1 MASKVVLITGGSSG
15 IGKATAALLLCSPL
29 ASASPSSAP
38 NTSADS
44 MEDGG
49 NGYSATICGR
59 DVSRLEAAIAELQP
73 PSERFQAVQADI
85 TKSEDVERLV
95 ASTLRRFGRI
105 DVLINSAGAGYLGPF
120 AETDEAA
127 MDRLWNVNVKGAM
140 RVTQAVLPGMAERKS
155 GQIINLCGVLGVKT
169 IANAAL
175 YCATKHALVGFG
187 GALAQELKR
196 SNIRVTSLC
205 CSGVDTPFW
214 EGVPGKPRAEMLLKP
229 EDVAQEIVHLIA
241 QPNHIVANQ
250 LLVQHVAHQL

>member
-15 IGKATAALLLCSPL
+15 IGKATADLLLKSP
-29 ASASPSSAP
+29 AGDYAVA
-38 NTSADS
+38 
-44 MEDGG
+44 
-49 NGYSATICGR
+49 ICGR
-59 DVSRLEAAIAELQP
+59 DLGRLEAAIAELRP
-73 PSERFQAVQADI
+73 EAERFHAIQADV
-85 TKSEDVERLV
+85 TQDEDIERLV
-95 ASTLRRFGRI
+95 ASTVRKFGRI
-105 DVLINSAGAGYLGPF
+105 DVLINSAGAGYLGSF
-120 AETDEAA
+120 AETSEET

-140 RVTQAVLPGMAERKS
+140 RVTQAVIPGMVERKS
-155 GQIINLCGVLGVKT
+155 GQILNLCGVLGVKT

-229 EDVAQEIVHLIA
+229 EDVAQELVSLIG
-241 QPNHIVANQ
+241 QPAHVIANQ
-250 LLVQHVAHQL
+250 VLLQHIAHQL